1 LDLCRVHPQT
11 VATLEAFSRTGTPTA
26 VAEARGD
33 FLLDTG
39 FVVALLRADDPD
51 HYRCVEVWKE
61 LRGPRLVS
69 VEGIVV
75 ESSYLLRRLRGAA
88 QAVTGV
94 VYGAA
99 TELVPTTRERAQRAI
114 ALMDKYHDVPMDLV
128 DALLVTAAEERNVRD
143 VLTLDR
149 RGFETYRANGR
160 DRFRIL
166 P

>member
-1 LDLCRVHPQT
+1 MADGR
-11 VATLEAFSRTGTPTA
+11 GT
-26 VAEARGD
+26 

-51 HYRCVEVWKE
+51 HGSCVEVWNG
-61 LRGPRLVS
+61 LRAPRLVS
-69 VEGIVV
+69 VEGVLV
-75 ESSYLLRRLRGAA
+75 ESAHLVRRVRGGAI
-88 QAVTGV
+88 AVAGL

-99 TELVPTTRERAQRAI
+99 TELVPTTRERAQRAV

-128 DALLVTAAEERNVRD
+128 DALLVTVAEERNARD

-160 DRFRIL
+160 ERFRIL

>member
-1 LDLCRVHPQT
+1 MAELR
-11 VATLEAFSRTGTPTA
+11 GT
-26 VAEARGD
+26 

-51 HYRCVEVWKE
+51 HDRCVEVWKE
-61 LRGPRLVS
+61 LRAPRLVS
-69 VEGIVV
+69 VEGILV
-75 ESSYLLRRLRGAA
+75 ESAHMLRRIRGGAA
-88 QAVTGV
+88 AVTGL

-99 TELVPTTRERAQRAI
+99 TDLVPTTPERARRAVT
-114 ALMDKYHDVPMDLV
+114 LMGKYRDVPMDFV
-128 DALLVTAAEERNVRD
+128 DGQLVTVAEERNVHD

>member
-1 LDLCRVHPQT
+1 MPGAL
-11 VATLEAFSRTGTPTA
+11 SRTGTPTV
-26 VAEARGD
+26 VAEVRGA

-51 HYRCVEVWKE
+51 HERCAEVWKE
-61 LRGPRLVS
+61 LRAPRLVS
-69 VEGIVV
+69 VEGILVQ
-75 ESSYLLRRLRGAA
+75 SAHLLRRLRGGA
-88 QAVTGV
+88 QAVSGV

-99 TELVPTTRERAQRAI
+99 TELVPTTRERAQRAV
-114 ALMDKYHDVPMDLV
+114 ALMDKYHDVPMDFV
-128 DALLVTAAEERNVRD
+128 DGLLVTVAEERNVRD

-149 RGFETYRANGR
+149 RGFETYRPNGR